1 MNSNFPFGGFGYAL
15 DGRRKALP
23 EVNPDDPN
31 DPNLP
36 ENAPKPV
43 EPVMV
48 LNYTAWRERFI
59 LSILRIASVLGIAL
73 IVFAFLSGTTN
84 SSRVIYVSIYVVLL
98 ALTLLPI
105 PYLVRG
111 YTLLVIGYAFGLNA
125 FLDWGPFIDGS
136 LFLLVTITLAAL
148 LFDSQV
154 DILAY
159 ALSMTTILV
168 LAALDLF
175 GLFTPFS
182 PRAPLPNALDWMIAV
197 LEFSLVGLALLVAIQ
212 QFKRE
217 FASLASQMQQIV
229 ETLVAEGTKLEDRVQ
244 ERTGEL
250 ETKTFQLRATTSI
263 ARNVA
268 EIQNV
273 PDLLDMVV
281 NSAAEQFGYYHIGLY
296 LFDDRRKNAF
306 LQASSSAAGKQ
317 FIGQG
322 FRVEHDRRNAI
333 NLVAEQKRPYISSD
347 TGAGI
352 FNRDPNFPLTR
363 SRMVLP
369 LSVRGEVI
377 GVLDMHSDQPQGFS
391 PDDAEVIQTLADL
404 AAISLDNVRLI
415 DETRTLLQQL
425 GAFTASQTSETWSK
439 FTSRH
444 TSAYQYTPAGVRP
457 IFSPPREDDHNNG
470 DRSLRVPL
478 ILHGQNIGSIKLRR
492 KGTTISWSER
502 ERELTEKIAEQV
514 ALALENSRL
523 VDEAQKNAQRDQMI
537 ANISSRVR
545 ETLDVE
551 SVIRTAATEL
561 RKVFDLK
568 EAEISIGA
576 PQAEPARIR
585 RNTSSLRLR

>member
-1 MNSNFPFGGFGYAL
+1 MNSNFNPFGGFGYAL
-15 DGRRKALP
+15 AGGRKRAP
-23 EVNPDDPN
+23 EVDPNDPN

-36 ENAPKPV
+36 ENAPKLV
-43 EPVMV
+43 ERVT
-48 LNYTAWRERFI
+48 YDYKAWRESFV
-59 LSILRIASVLGIAL
+59 LSILRIASVIGIAVIL
-73 IVFAFLSGTTN
+73 FSFSNWTN
-84 SSRVIYVSIYVVLL
+84 SARIIFISLYAILVAI
-98 ALTLLPI
+98 TLLPV
-105 PYLVRG
+105 PYATRG
-111 YTLLVIGYAFGLNA
+111 YALLAINYAIGLNA
-125 FLDWGPFIDGS
+125 LLGWGPFVDAS
-136 LFLLVTITLAAL
+136 LFLLVMVMLAAL
-148 LFDSQV
+148 LFDTQV
-154 DILAY
+154 DIFVL

-168 LAALDLF
+168 MAGLNLA

-182 PRAPLPNALDWMIAV
+182 PQAPLPALRDWAIYGIGFSILGIA
-197 LEFSLVGLALLVAIQ
+197 LVVAIQ
-212 QFKRE
+212 QFKQELERAIE
-217 FASLASQMQQIV
+217 QMQETV
-229 ETLVAEGTKLEDRVQ
+229 EFLVSESSRLEERVQ

-250 ETKTFQLRATTSI
+250 ETKTLQLRSTTGI

-273 PDLLDMVV
+273 PELLETVV
-281 NSAAEQFGYYHIGLY
+281 NSAAEQFGYYHVGLY
-296 LFDDRRKNAF
+296 LFDERRKSAF
-306 LQASSSAAGKQ
+306 LQASSSIAGKQ
-317 FIGQG
+317 LIGQG

-347 TGAGI
+347 TGVGV
-352 FNRDPNFPLTR
+352 FNKDPNFPLTR

-415 DETRTLLQQL
+415 DETKTLVLQL
-425 GAFTASQTSETWSK
+425 EAYTAAQTSETWSK

-457 IFSPPREDDHNNG
+457 IFSPSRVEDADG
-470 DRSLRVPL
+470 SLQIPL
-478 ILHGQNIGSIKLRR
+478 LLHGQKIGNIKLRR
-492 KGTTISWSER
+492 KGITSSWSEK

-523 VDEAQKNAQRDQMI
+523 VDEAQRSAQRDQMI

-551 SVIRTAATEL
+551 SVIRTATTEL

-576 PQAEPARIR
+576 PQAEPARVR
-585 RNTSSLRLR
+585 KNTSSLRLR